1 MARSNTPQL
10 IAGILVLF
18 GIVHYLRGR
27 DLSANADNAEDNF
40 QADNPPPLLD
50 GSNGGGGGSEQST
63 PEPSPQN
70 YDITYNNTYN
80 QTQGRTNPRAA
91 DPTPTPTGQS
101 QSRNTFGGIPVPANY
116 SGARDYFSQLRN
128 SLTDNNNRFESQTKV
143 TSLRGSSRSSSR
155 NSFNSGKSGN
165 STYNDN
171 SGSNFFNGGNSTVSK
186 KRGRALLGLD

>member
-18 GIVHYLRGR
+18 GIIHYLRGR
-27 DLSANADNAEDNF
+27 DFSANADNAEETYQDDN
-40 QADNPPPLLD
+40 PPLLD
-50 GSNGGGGGSEQST
+50 GSNGGGGGSEQGT

-91 DPTPTPTGQS
+91 DPAPAPTGQS
-101 QSRNTFGGIPVPANY
+101 KSQNTFGGIPVPTNY
-116 SGARDYFSQLRN
+116 GSAQDYFSQLRN
-128 SLTDNNNRFESQTKV
+128 SLTNSNNRFESQTKV
-143 TSLRGSSRSSSR
+143 TSSRGSGRSSSR
-155 NSFNSGKSGN
+155 NSFNSGNSGN
-165 STYNDN
+165 SSYNDN

-186 KRGRALLGLD
+186 ERGRELLGLN

>member
-50 GSNGGGGGSEQST
+50 GSNGGGSEQGT

-70 YDITYNNTYN
+70 YDITYNTTYN
-80 QTQGRTNPRAA
+80 GTQGRTNPRAA
-91 DPTPTPTGQS
+91 EPAPAPAPTGQT
-101 QSRNTFGGIPVPANY
+101 QNTYGGIPVPTNY
-116 SGARDYFSQLRN
+116 GSARDYFSQLRN
-128 SLTDNNNRFESQTKV
+128 SLTNNNYRFESQNKA
-143 TSLRGSSRSSSR
+143 TSSRGSSRSSSR

-165 STYNDN
+165 SSYNDN

-186 KRGRALLGLD
+186 ERGRALLGLD